1 MEVDTDEPKKLG
13 KNAVPWV
20 EKYRPKSLDDLIAHE
35 DIIRTLNR
43 FIFPDPSLDLQPR
56 IPHLLLYGPPGTGK
70 TSTIL
75 AITKQ
80 LFPTPPVWK
89 DHVLELNASDD
100 RGINVVR
107 EKILNFVQVQAHRRE
122 GVQPAF
128 QSIKIIILDEA
139 DAMTKDAQNA
149 LRRIIE
155 KYTKTTRFCLICNYV
170 SKMIPAIQS
179 RCTRFRFAP
188 LDPELMRARVQGI
201 IDDEGVNIN
210 ESGKHALL
218 DQAKGDMRR
227 ALNVLQSTHLAAD
240 EEIDDELVYKT
251 TGQASPKQIKD
262 ILEFLFNDD
271 VKTSMEKLHLVQKE
285 HGIAL
290 QDMLEGIHDLLLKY
304 DMSDD
309 VLAKLIQR
317 LAEIEWRLS
326 KGCADEVQLGALVA
340 AFHFCRHAQ
349 INKDL
354 SKPVKLP
361 TCERSY

>member
-13 KNAVPWV
+13 KRAVPWV
-20 EKYRPKSLDDLIAHE
+20 EKYRPKCLDDLIAHE
-35 DIIRTLNR
+35 DIINTLNR
-43 FIFPDPSLDLQPR
+43 FIFPDPARNLQPR
-56 IPHLLLYGPPGTGK
+56 LPHLLLYGPPGTGK
-70 TSTIL
+70 TSSIL

-107 EKILNFVQVQAHRRE
+107 EKIVNFVSVQAHRRE

-170 SKMIPAIQS
+170 SKIIPAIQS
-179 RCTRFRFAP
+179 RCTRFRFGP
-188 LDPELMRARVQGI
+188 LNAEQMRSRVQGI

-210 ESGKHALL
+210 ESGKQALL

-240 EEIDDELVYKT
+240 DEEIDEEIVYKT
-251 TGQASPKQIKD
+251 TGQASPSQIKE

-290 QDMLEGIHDLLLKY
+290 QDMIEGIHDLILKY
-304 DMSDD
+304 DIRATMFWQ
-309 VLAKLIQR
+309 V
-317 LAEIEWRLS
+317 
-326 KGCADEVQLGALVA
+326 
-340 AFHFCRHAQ
+340 
-349 INKDL
+349 
-354 SKPVKLP
+354 
-361 TCERSY
+361 